1 MCKFVKL
8 YACHELFLKQQLRSV
23 NNNLTYLF
31 IFITQVQIA
40 ISQVF
45 KRTGSVALYILP
57 SQKRI
62 TATVS
67 DQYKSND

>member
-1 MCKFVKL
+1 M
-8 YACHELFLKQQLRSV
+8 
-23 NNNLTYLF
+23 
-31 IFITQVQIA
+31 FITQVQIA

-45 KRTGSVALYILP
+45 KWTESVAIYILP

-67 DQYKSND
+67 DQIQEQ